1 MADVEIT
8 YNNNKIVEL
17 SESGI
22 KTLKTAGKYCEDDI
36 VLEYV
41 KPAASS
47 TYIVISS
54 IEGATLTCGSRTY
67 TLGAGETMHAFD
79 VEAGTYT
86 CTASKTDYRNASDDV
101 SVVSGFEYVTLIPLF
116 LPTTYQQVEYLYANT
131 NGQYIDTGLVPDTTY
146 RWELDIKYGTFSS
159 NISYQNGVSQQAQAD
174 RFTIAALDTNTANL
188 TMGEGQNMTCNTTA
202 RHLYAID
209 IPNNTM
215 SIDDSVYSFQ
225 STYTKSAN
233 YHLLLFWRNSA
244 GSKYSNQH
252 VTGWIYSSKIYAG
265 GTLIQYLVPCYR
277 KSDLVIGMYDK
288 VSGTFFTNAGSGTFV
303 IGPNV

>member
-1 MADVEIT
+1 MPVPKLLTPKQI
-8 YNNNKIVEL
+8 IVA
-17 SESGI
+17 SGS
-22 KTLKTAGKYCEDDI
+22 G
-36 VLEYV
+36 
-41 KPAASS
+41 

-54 IEGATLTCGSRTY
+54 IAGATLTCGNQSY
-67 TLGAGETMHAFD
+67 TLGPNETAHAFG
-79 VEAGTYT
+79 VEGGTYT
-86 CTASKTDYRNASDDV
+86 CTATKTDYSTATDIV
-101 SVVSGFEYVTLIPLF
+101 SISSGFEYVTLIPLF
-116 LPTTYQQVEYLYANT
+116 LPTTYQQVEYLYADT
-131 NGQYIDTGLVPDTTY
+131 KGQYIDTGLVPDTTY

-174 RFTIAALDTNTANL
+174 RFTIAALDTNTASL
-188 TMGEGQNMTCNTTA
+188 AMGEGQNMTCNTTA

-288 VSGTFFTNAGSGTFV
+288 VGGTFFTNAGSGTFV
-303 IGPNV
+303 IGQNV